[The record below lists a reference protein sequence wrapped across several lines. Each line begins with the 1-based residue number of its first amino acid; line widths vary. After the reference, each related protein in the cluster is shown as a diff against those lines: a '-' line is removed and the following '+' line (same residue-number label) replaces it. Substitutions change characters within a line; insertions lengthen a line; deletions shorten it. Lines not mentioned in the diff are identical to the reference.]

1 MNPFAAARVLGVQE
15 DVMWSM
21 LPAALPPGSWAA
33 LPAWPWCVA
42 LAGAAVVGALAVLAL
57 AWGTEARAVA
67 ACPGAGRPH
76 PLRHLARLRPARL
89 AG

>member
-42 LAGAAVVGALAVLAL
+42 LAGAAVVGALVVLAL

-67 ACPGAGRPH
+67 ACPGTARPH
-76 PLRHLARLRPARL
+76 PLRHLARLRLARL